1 MTTNAAQASQASQAP
16 ETSQASQASQAA
28 PARHA
33 SHAGPGLDTA
43 AGPDAALHALLL
55 ARHSCRAFLPAPV
68 PRDVI
73 ERILTL
79 AQRTASWC
87 NCQPWRVAVTEGAG
101 TERLRAALLA
111 RAQQADAASGFTPD
125 FPFPREY
132 RNEYLARRRES
143 GFQLYGAVGVAR
155 GDRDAYR
162 RQELRNFQLFD
173 APHVAIITTD
183 EALGEYGA
191 MDCGGYV
198 ANFLLA
204 AQANGVATVAQASL
218 AMYPEVLR
226 DVLGIDADR
235 RVVCGISFGYAD
247 ADHPANSYR
256 TRRAD
261 LPETVSWVTA

>member
-1 MTTNAAQASQASQAP
+1 MSAVPESAA
-16 ETSQASQASQAA
+16 
-28 PARHA
+28 AR
-33 SHAGPGLDTA
+33 
-43 AGPDAALHALLL
+43 PDAALEDWLR
-55 ARHSCRAFLPAPV
+55 ARHSCRAFLPEPV
-68 PRDVI
+68 PRATI

-87 NCQPWRVAVTEGAG
+87 NCQPWQVTVASGDGAR
-101 TERLRAALLA
+101 RLSRALLR
-111 RAQQADAASGFTPD
+111 RAEQSGFTPD

-132 RNEYLARRRES
+132 QGDYLARRRES

-155 GDRDAYR
+155 GDREAYR

-191 MDCGGYV
+191 IDCGGYV

-226 DVLGIDADR
+226 EQLGIGADR
-235 RVVCGISFGYAD
+235 RVVCAISFGYAD
-247 ADHPANSYR
+247 AAHPANSYR
-256 TRRAD
+256 TSRAD
-261 LPETVSWVTA
+261 LDATVRWVD

>member
-1 MTTNAAQASQASQAP
+1 MTVAAQPQNAVNP
-16 ETSQASQASQAA
+16 
-28 PARHA
+28 PA
-33 SHAGPGLDTA
+33 
-43 AGPDAALHALLL
+43 DAALEDWLL
-55 ARHSCRAFLPAPV
+55 ARHSCRAFLPEPV
-68 PRDVI
+68 PRATI

-87 NCQPWRVAVTEGAG
+87 NCQPWQVAITEGDG
-101 TERLRAALLA
+101 TRRLRDALER
-111 RAQQADAASGFTPD
+111 RAQVEGFKPD
-125 FPFPREY
+125 FLFPREY
-132 RNEYLARRRES
+132 RDEYLARRRES
-143 GFQLYGAVGVAR
+143 GFQLYGAVGVPR
-155 GDRDAYR
+155 GDREAYR
-162 RQELRNFQLFD
+162 RQEMRNFALFD

-226 DVLGIDADR
+226 EVLGIGPGR
-235 RVVCGISFGYAD
+235 RVVCGISFGFEDTA
-247 ADHPANSYR
+247 HPANRYR

-261 LPETVSWVTA
+261 LSETVQWIG

>member
-1 MTTNAAQASQASQAP
+1 MTVAAQNANNTDNANNALP
-16 ETSQASQASQAA
+16 
-28 PARHA
+28 
-33 SHAGPGLDTA
+33 DTA
-43 AGPDAALHALLL
+43 LEDWLL
-55 ARHSCRAFLPAPV
+55 ARHSCRAFLPKPV
-68 PRDVI
+68 PRVTV

-87 NCQPWRVAVTEGAG
+87 NCQPWQVAITEGDG
-101 TERLRAALLA
+101 TRRLRDALER
-111 RAQQADAASGFTPD
+111 RAQVEGFTPD

-132 RNEYLARRRES
+132 RDEYLARRRES
-143 GFQLYGAVGVAR
+143 GFQLYGAVGVPR
-155 GDRDAYR
+155 GDREAYR
-162 RQELRNFQLFD
+162 RQEMRNFALFD
-173 APHVAIITTD
+173 APHVAIITID

-226 DVLGIDADR
+226 EVLGIAPGR
-235 RVVCGISFGYAD
+235 RVVCGISFGFEDTA
-247 ADHPANSYR
+247 HPANSYR

-261 LPETVSWVTA
+261 LSETVQWIG

>member
-1 MTTNAAQASQASQAP
+1 MSAVPESAA
-16 ETSQASQASQAA
+16 
-28 PARHA
+28 AR
-33 SHAGPGLDTA
+33 
-43 AGPDAALHALLL
+43 PDAALEDWLR
-55 ARHSCRAFLPAPV
+55 ARHSCRAFLPEPV
-68 PRDVI
+68 PRATI

-87 NCQPWRVAVTEGAG
+87 NCQPWQVTVASGDGARRLSRALV
-101 TERLRAALLA
+101 ERAG
-111 RAQQADAASGFTPD
+111 QAGFTPD

-132 RNEYLARRRES
+132 RGDYLARRRES

-155 GDRDAYR
+155 GDREAYR

-191 MDCGGYV
+191 IDCGGYV

-226 DVLGIDADR
+226 DVLGIGAGR

-247 ADHPANSYR
+247 AAHPANSYR
-256 TRRAD
+256 TNRAE
-261 LPETVSWVTA
+261 LPEAVSWVAD

>member
-1 MTTNAAQASQASQAP
+1 MNVAAQNADNADNANG
-16 ETSQASQASQAA
+16 A
-28 PARHA
+28 
-33 SHAGPGLDTA
+33 L
-43 AGPDAALHALLL
+43 PDAALEEWLL
-55 ARHSCRAFLPAPV
+55 ARHSCRAFLPASV
-68 PRDVI
+68 PRATI

-87 NCQPWRVAVTEGAG
+87 NCQPWQVTVTEGEG
-101 TERLRAALLA
+101 TQRLRDALER
-111 RAQQADAASGFTPD
+111 RAQVEGFKSD

-132 RNEYLARRRES
+132 RDEYLARRRES
-143 GFQLYGAVGVAR
+143 GFQLYGAVGVPR
-155 GDRDAYR
+155 GDREAYR
-162 RQELRNFQLFD
+162 RQELRNFALFD

-226 DVLGIDADR
+226 EVLGIGPGR
-235 RVVCGISFGYAD
+235 RVVCGISFGFED
-247 ADHPANSYR
+247 TTHPANSYR

-261 LPETVSWVTA
+261 LTETVAWIG

>member
-1 MTTNAAQASQASQAP
+1 MSAVPESAA
-16 ETSQASQASQAA
+16 
-28 PARHA
+28 AR
-33 SHAGPGLDTA
+33 S
-43 AGPDAALHALLL
+43 DAALEDWLR
-55 ARHSCRAFLPAPV
+55 ARHSCRAFRPEPV
-68 PRDVI
+68 PRATI

-87 NCQPWRVAVTEGAG
+87 NCQPWQVTVASGDGARRLSRALV
-101 TERLRAALLA
+101 ERAG
-111 RAQQADAASGFTPD
+111 QSGFTPD

-132 RNEYLARRRES
+132 QGDYLARRRES

-155 GDRDAYR
+155 GDREAYR

-191 MDCGGYV
+191 IDCGGYV

-226 DVLGIDADR
+226 EQLGIGPER
-235 RVVCGISFGYAD
+235 RVVCAISFGYAD
-247 ADHPANSYR
+247 TAHPANSYR
-256 TRRAD
+256 TSRAD
-261 LPETVSWVTA
+261 LGAAVRWID

>member
-1 MTTNAAQASQASQAP
+1 MTVAAQ
-16 ETSQASQASQAA
+16 
-28 PARHA
+28 PAHNA
-33 SHAGPGLDTA
+33 DNANDA
-43 AGPDAALHALLL
+43 QPDAALEEWLL
-55 ARHSCRAFLPAPV
+55 ARHSCRAFLPQPV
-68 PRDVI
+68 PRATI

-87 NCQPWRVAVTEGAG
+87 NCQPWQVAITEGDG
-101 TERLRAALLA
+101 TQRLRDALER
-111 RAQQADAASGFTPD
+111 RAQVEGFTPD
-125 FPFPREY
+125 YPFPREY
-132 RNEYLARRRES
+132 RDEYLARRRES
-143 GFQLYGAVGVAR
+143 GFQLYGAVGVPR
-155 GDRDAYR
+155 GDREAYR
-162 RQELRNFQLFD
+162 RQEMRNFAFFD

-226 DVLGIDADR
+226 DVLGIGPGR
-235 RVVCGISFGYAD
+235 RVVCGISFGFEDTA
-247 ADHPANSYR
+247 HPANSYR

-261 LPETVSWVTA
+261 LPETVSWIG

>member
-1 MTTNAAQASQASQAP
+1 MTVAAQNANNTNNANDALP
-16 ETSQASQASQAA
+16 
-28 PARHA
+28 
-33 SHAGPGLDTA
+33 DTA
-43 AGPDAALHALLL
+43 LEDWLL
-55 ARHSCRAFLPAPV
+55 ARHSCRAFLPQPV
-68 PRDVI
+68 PRATV

-87 NCQPWRVAVTEGAG
+87 NCQPWQVAITEGDG
-101 TERLRAALLA
+101 TRRLRDALER
-111 RAQQADAASGFTPD
+111 RAQVEGFTPD

-132 RNEYLARRRES
+132 RDEYLARRRES
-143 GFQLYGAVGVAR
+143 GFQLYGAVGVPR
-155 GDRDAYR
+155 GDREAYR
-162 RQELRNFQLFD
+162 RQEMRNFALFD

-226 DVLGIDADR
+226 EVLGIGPGR
-235 RVVCGISFGYAD
+235 RVVCGISFGFEDTA
-247 ADHPANSYR
+247 HPANSYR
-256 TRRAD
+256 TRRAE
-261 LPETVSWVTA
+261 LSETVQWIG

>member
-1 MTTNAAQASQASQAP
+1 MP
-16 ETSQASQASQAA
+16 
-28 PARHA
+28 
-33 SHAGPGLDTA
+33 DT
-43 AGPDAALHALLL
+43 PLEDWLL
-55 ARHSCRAFLPAPV
+55 ARHSCRAFLPQPV
-68 PRDVI
+68 PRATI

-87 NCQPWRVAVTEGAG
+87 NCQPWQVAITEGDG
-101 TERLRAALLA
+101 TQRLRDALER
-111 RAQQADAASGFTPD
+111 RAQVEGFTPD

-132 RNEYLARRRES
+132 RDEYLARRRES
-143 GFQLYGAVGVAR
+143 GFQLYGAVGVPR

-162 RQELRNFQLFD
+162 RQEMRNFALFD

-226 DVLGIDADR
+226 EVLGIGPGR
-235 RVVCGISFGYAD
+235 RVVCGISFGFEDSA
-247 ADHPANSYR
+247 HPANSYR

-261 LPETVSWVTA
+261 LSETVQWIG

>member
-1 MTTNAAQASQASQAP
+1 MTVAAQNAKNAENAHNANDALP
-16 ETSQASQASQAA
+16 
-28 PARHA
+28 
-33 SHAGPGLDTA
+33 DT
-43 AGPDAALHALLL
+43 PLEDWLL
-55 ARHSCRAFLPAPV
+55 ARHSCRAFLPQPV
-68 PRDVI
+68 PRATI

-87 NCQPWRVAVTEGAG
+87 NCQPWQVAITEGDG
-101 TERLRAALLA
+101 TQRLRDALER
-111 RAQQADAASGFTPD
+111 RAQVEGFTPD

-132 RNEYLARRRES
+132 RDEYLARRRES
-143 GFQLYGAVGVAR
+143 GFQLYGAVGVPR

-162 RQELRNFQLFD
+162 RQEMRNFALFD

-226 DVLGIDADR
+226 EVLGIGPGR
-235 RVVCGISFGYAD
+235 RVVCGISFGFEDSA
-247 ADHPANSYR
+247 HPANSYR

-261 LPETVSWVTA
+261 LSETVQWIG

>member
-1 MTTNAAQASQASQAP
+1 MP
-16 ETSQASQASQAA
+16 
-28 PARHA
+28 
-33 SHAGPGLDTA
+33 DTA
-43 AGPDAALHALLL
+43 LEDWLL
-55 ARHSCRAFLPAPV
+55 ARHSCRAFLPQPV
-68 PRDVI
+68 PRATV

-87 NCQPWRVAVTEGAG
+87 NCQPWQVAITEGDG
-101 TERLRAALLA
+101 TRRLRDALER
-111 RAQQADAASGFTPD
+111 RAQVEGFTPD

-132 RNEYLARRRES
+132 RDEYLARRRES
-143 GFQLYGAVGVAR
+143 GFQLYGAVGVPR
-155 GDRDAYR
+155 GDREAYR
-162 RQELRNFQLFD
+162 RQEMRNFALFD

-226 DVLGIDADR
+226 EVLGIGPGR
-235 RVVCGISFGYAD
+235 RVVCGISFGFEDTA
-247 ADHPANSYR
+247 HPANSYR
-256 TRRAD
+256 TRRAE
-261 LPETVSWVTA
+261 LSETVQWIG

>member
-1 MTTNAAQASQASQAP
+1 MT
-16 ETSQASQASQAA
+16 AA
-28 PARHA
+28 PLDVTETGSARDDA
-33 SHAGPGLDTA
+33 SLEAW
-43 AGPDAALHALLL
+43 LL
-55 ARHSCRAFLPAPV
+55 ARHSCRAFLSDPV
-68 PRDVI
+68 PRATI

-87 NCQPWRVAVTEGAG
+87 NCQPWQVAITEGAG
-101 TERLRAALLA
+101 TRRLRDALQH
-111 RAQQADAASGFTPD
+111 RAQIEGFEPD

-132 RNEYLARRRES
+132 RGDYLARRRES
-143 GFQLYGAVGVAR
+143 GFQLYGAVGVPR

-162 RQELRNFQLFD
+162 RQEMRNFALFD
-173 APHVAIITTD
+173 APHVAIVTTD

-226 DVLGIDADR
+226 DVLGIGPDR

-247 ADHPANSYR
+247 TAHPANSYR

-261 LPETVSWVTA
+261 LAETVSWIG

>member
-1 MTTNAAQASQASQAP
+1 MTVAAQTAQKA
-16 ETSQASQASQAA
+16 TD
-28 PARHA
+28 AR
-33 SHAGPGLDTA
+33 
-43 AGPDAALHALLL
+43 PDAALENWLH
-55 ARHSCRAFLPAPV
+55 ARHSCRAFLPQPV
-68 PRDVI
+68 PRATI

-87 NCQPWRVAVTEGAG
+87 NCQPWQVAITEGDG
-101 TERLRAALLA
+101 TRRLRDALER
-111 RAQQADAASGFTPD
+111 RAQVEGFAPD

-132 RNEYLARRRES
+132 RDEYLARRRES
-143 GFQLYGAVGVAR
+143 GFQLYGAVGVPR
-155 GDRDAYR
+155 GDREAYR
-162 RQELRNFQLFD
+162 RQEMRNFALFD

-226 DVLGIDADR
+226 ELLGIGPGR
-235 RVVCGISFGYAD
+235 RVVCGISFGFEDTA
-247 ADHPANSYR
+247 HPANSYR
-256 TRRAD
+256 TRRAE
-261 LPETVSWVTA
+261 LSETVTWIG

>member
-1 MTTNAAQASQASQAP
+1 MPAVPQAP
-16 ETSQASQASQAA
+16 AA
-28 PARHA
+28 R
-33 SHAGPGLDTA
+33 
-43 AGPDAALHALLL
+43 PDAALEDWLRT
-55 ARHSCRAFLPAPV
+55 RHSCRAFLPEPV
-68 PRDVI
+68 PRATI

-87 NCQPWRVAVTEGAG
+87 NCQPWQVTVASGDGARRLSRALV
-101 TERLRAALLA
+101 ERAG
-111 RAQQADAASGFTPD
+111 QSGFTPD

-132 RNEYLARRRES
+132 QGDYLARRRES

-155 GDRDAYR
+155 GDREAYR

-191 MDCGGYV
+191 IDCGGYV

-226 DVLGIDADR
+226 EQLGLGADR
-235 RVVCGISFGYAD
+235 RVVCAISFGYAD
-247 ADHPANSYR
+247 AEHPANSYR
-256 TRRAD
+256 ISRAD
-261 LPETVSWVTA
+261 LDAAVRWID

>member
-1 MTTNAAQASQASQAP
+1 MSAVPESAA
-16 ETSQASQASQAA
+16 
-28 PARHA
+28 AR
-33 SHAGPGLDTA
+33 
-43 AGPDAALHALLL
+43 PDAALEDWLR
-55 ARHSCRAFLPAPV
+55 ARHSCRAFLPEPV
-68 PRDVI
+68 PRATI

-87 NCQPWRVAVTEGAG
+87 NCQPWQVTVASGDGARRLSRALV
-101 TERLRAALLA
+101 ERAG
-111 RAQQADAASGFTPD
+111 QSGFTPD

-132 RNEYLARRRES
+132 QGDYLARRRES

-155 GDRDAYR
+155 GDREAYR

-191 MDCGGYV
+191 IDCGGYV

-226 DVLGIDADR
+226 EQLGIGADR
-235 RVVCGISFGYAD
+235 RVVCAISFGYAD
-247 ADHPANSYR
+247 TAHPANSYR
-256 TRRAD
+256 TSRAD
-261 LPETVSWVTA
+261 LDATVRWID